1 MKKLFAIIMACLTAA
16 ACCFALTACGS
27 KKEKL
32 YVYTNAGFAP
42 YEYVNEYGE
51 VVGIDIDVM
60 QEIGEILGY
69 EVVVNDIEFSNIL
82 SEVQKNKLAVG
93 AAGMSKKAERDE
105 VALASNVYA
114 TSQQYVIAPKGTF
127 AADAVVTEAEIYAA
141 VGDKK
146 IGVQKGTTGSFLISD
161 YLDTI
166 NVAYEDKVI
175 DYSNAIVASS
185 DINSTL
191 KAVIIDELPAKAI
204 SEDNENLECWKID
217 AEMESYV
224 LYFNKEAT
232 ELVAKVNKILDI
244 MQVKGENGISVI
256 DYFTMKH
263 TGGIVG

>member
-1 MKKLFAIIMACLTAA
+1 MSHNATL
-16 ACCFALTACGS
+16 
-27 KKEKL
+27 
-32 YVYTNAGFAP
+32 YTNAGFAP
-42 YEYVNEYGE
+42 YEYVNEFGE
-51 VVGIDIDVM
+51 VVGIDVDVM

-69 EVVVNDIEFSNIL
+69 KVVVNDIEFKNIL
-82 SEVQKNKLAVG
+82 NEVGKNKMAVG
-93 AAGMSKKAERDE
+93 AAGMSQKAERDE
-105 VALASNVYA
+105 VALASHVYA
-114 TSQQYVIAPKGTF
+114 TSQQYVIAPVGTF
-127 AADAVVTEAEIYAA
+127 EDGAVVTEAQIYEA

-146 IGVQKGTTGSFLISD
+146 IGVQQGTTGSFLIED
-161 YLDTI
+161 YLKSI
-166 NVAYEDKVI
+166 EVNYEDKVI

-204 SEDNENLECWKID
+204 SADNNGLACWKID

-232 ELVAKVNKILDI
+232 ELVAKVNKILDVMI
-244 MQVKGENGISVI
+244 ETGAI

>member
-1 MKKLFAIIMACLTAA
+1 MKKLLAIIMACLTAV
-16 ACCFALTACGS
+16 ACCFALTACGN
-27 KKEKL
+27 KEKL

-82 SEVQKNKLAVG
+82 SEVEKNKMAVG

-127 AADAVVTEAEIYAA
+127 AEGALVTEAQIYDAI
-141 VGDKK
+141 GDKK
-146 IGVQKGTTGSFLISD
+146 IGVQKGTTGSFLIDD
-161 YLDTI
+161 YLVSI
-166 NVAYEDKVI
+166 EVAYEDKVI

-185 DINSTL
+185 DIGSTL

-204 SEDNENLECWKID
+204 AEDNDSLECWKID
-217 AEMESYV
+217 AEMEAYV

-244 MQVKGENGISVI
+244 MQVKGTNGVSVI